1 MQLLTDIAK
10 RFEIVQTQ
18 IDWVI
23 LAATADVQHPCH
35 QRAPLP
41 QHLLQRT
48 QHRLLPSRRFSR
60 HGPPARSHERTPQ
73 SKKVKSTQ
81 QQPCKIAETV
91 YLVSIMSSASGCENS
106 DVPARR
112 MGEVNARGRWAAHQM
127 CILHDAALQK
137 NENSDNDISRS
148 WEATPSRTRRSHAD
162 TVCLSPFP
170 LDYPLHRLGRVLGFA
185 LCHLGADDGRR
196 SIGPQSH

>member
-23 LAATADVQHPCH
+23 LAASCH

-48 QHRLLPSRRFSR
+48 QHGLLPSRRFSR
-60 HGPPARSHERTPQ
+60 QGPPARSHERTAQ
-73 SKKVKSTQ
+73 SRKPTQ
-81 QQPCKIAETV
+81 RRPCKIAETV
-91 YLVSIMSSASGCENS
+91 HLVSILSSASDCENS
-106 DVPARR
+106 DAPARR